1 MQVGLSKAGVI
12 EVDHDINAHDINTT
26 SEQVSTNE
34 TAGISILKVVVN
46 PVALVLLHAR
56 VDVEAAVAERMDLL
70 GQQLD
75 SFPRVAENYRLRD
88 LELVEQGRQAVQL
101 LLFLQIRVVL
111 RQATKSQLI
120 CWLNVQRLLNVLLL
134 EVLNQ
139 LGISCTE

>member
-1 MQVGLSKAGVI
+1 MSKKLF
-12 EVDHDINAHDINTT
+12 
-26 SEQVSTNE
+26 S
-34 TAGISILKVVVN
+34 L

-120 CWLNVQRLLNVLLL
+120 RWLDVERLRNVLFL

-139 LGISCTE
+139 LGIGCTE

>member
-1 MQVGLSKAGVI
+1 MQVGLSKPGVI
-12 EVDHDINAHDINTT
+12 EVDHHINTHNVDT
-26 SEQVSTNE
+26 ASEQVSAHE
-34 TAGISILKVVVN
+34 TAGVSILEVVVN

-120 CWLNVQRLLNVLLL
+120 RWLDVERLRNVLFL

-139 LGISCTE
+139 LGIGCTE